1 LLSSLAKNSSSK
13 VKEWFREKVK
23 RRVILDIFVN
33 PKIVGGAR
41 IEFQGK
47 WRDFSLEKEIEKIYG
62 RI

>member
-1 LLSSLAKNSSSK
+1 
-13 VKEWFREKVK
+13 
-23 RRVILDIFVN
+23 VN

-47 WRDFSLEKEIEKIYG
+47 WRDFSLEKEIEKLYG